1 MKVQGEKFAF
11 MYVWLFG
18 LGYGKPVY
26 YGRTW
31 EEFSEFCKDLSANF
45 GLNEQ
50 TILPVYVHNLGYE
63 FQFMRKYFNWVNVFS
78 ASERKPIKALTDLG
92 IEFKC
97 SYILSGYSLSNVAKN
112 LSKHTIKKLTGD
124 LDYSLIRTHVTP
136 FTQAEFILSE
146 IDKGFSSEEPFIVL
160 RSNLPIPPLVIF
172 I

>member
-1 MKVQGEKFAF
+1 MLKHYTEFFTDYRDFELPIITDNKKQSYINLECGFDIETSSMKVDGEKFAF

-31 EEFSEFCKDLSANF
+31 EEFSEFCKDLSVNF

-50 TILPVYVHNLGYE
+50 NILPVYIHNLGYE

-97 SYILSGYSLSNVAKN
+97 SYILSGYSLANVAKIYRNTQLKN
-112 LSKHTIKKLTGD
+112 L
-124 LDYSLIRTHVTP
+124 R
-136 FTQAEFILSE
+136 
-146 IDKGFSSEEPFIVL
+146 
-160 RSNLPIPPLVIF
+160 VI
-172 I
+172 